1 MSQGFCTAY
10 TPGPE
15 TAKLAELRAKTDRQ
29 ILRLL
34 HSRLEVGL
42 NFVALV
48 EQTYTDG
55 NPDHAEQLLMGAEEA
70 VIEVKRLL
78 PVLTK
83 GQYRSVGP
91 KLNELREA
99 LDRQRHCERP
109 RSATAT
115 MS

>member
-1 MSQGFCTAY
+1 MSHFPTAY
-10 TPGPE
+10 LGEPE
-15 TAKLAELRAKTDRQ
+15 PAKLLELRAKTDRQ
-29 ILRLL
+29 IMCLL

-48 EQTYTDG
+48 EQTYPDG
-55 NPDHAEQLLMGAEEA
+55 NPDHAEPLLRSAEEA

-78 PVLTK
+78 PVLTED
-83 GQYRSVGP
+83 QHRSVGP

-99 LDRQRHCERP
+99 LSRLGSRIRH
-109 RSATAT
+109 SL